1 MSELGVGPEAGGERR
16 SILIEG
22 YAVAREVDFSAGLDL
37 VKGHVVDLAGDGG
50 LEVRRI
56 GLVTLDDGRQ
66 GVLVRCLAAGGA
78 DCYRMWLDG
87 RALDCDRDVVD
98 GFLRDRRRGHRG
110 GLGRAQGRRS
120 GDGCSYPRAT
130 TVLLT
135 RDEVSQILDVGG
147 GNLSLG
153 VRRLAAME
161 AGPVPERGRGGRGKQ
176 RDGFVSPRAGIEVV
190 KIYLDDAA
198 RAALAD
204 GGSLTE
210 GIRGRLQRRFPVRG
224 D

>member
-1 MSELGVGPEAGGERR
+1 M
-16 SILIEG
+16 IEG
-22 YAVAREVDFSAGLDL
+22 YAVAREVDFSAGMDWM
-37 VKGHVVDLAGDGG
+37 KGRVADLAGDGG

-120 GDGCSYPRAT
+120 RDGCSYPRAT

-135 RDEVSQILDVGG
+135 RDEVSRILDVGG
-147 GNLSLG
+147 GDLSLG
-153 VRRLAAME
+153 VRRLAATE
-161 AGPVPERGRGGRGKQ
+161 AGPVPERGREERV
-176 RDGFVSPRAGIEVV
+176 RV

-204 GGSLTE
+204 GGSLTA
-210 GIRGRLQRRFPVRG
+210 GIRGRLRSTSVGAPVEA
-224 D
+224 